1 MDLSKK
7 AKTEIQKIPIYKFPR
22 KFYILK
28 GTPSAVDR
36 KNIRIGH
43 RANV

>member
-1 MDLSKK
+1 MSKK
-7 AKTEIQKIPIYKFPR
+7 AKTEIQKISIYKFPR
-22 KFYILK
+22 KFFILK
-28 GTPSAVDR
+28 DTQSAGDR